1 MNFYEIALTRRSC
14 RKYDPERAAEREKLD
29 KILASARL
37 APSACNGQSYH
48 ISVCSGNAAKR
59 VAAATQE
66 KGMNKFT
73 TDVPLMLVISEEPP
87 CKGAML
93 GIKYKGLD
101 YRQTDIGILAAYIT
115 CEATVQGL
123 ESCILG
129 WFNEDEVKNI
139 CGVEGAVGLIVAIGY
154 PHPEDKITAKVRKE
168 IAELVT
174 FIE

>member
-1 MNFYEIALTRRSC
+1 MNFYETALNRYSC
-14 RKYDPERAAEREKLD
+14 RDFDPERKVETEKLGD
-29 KILASARL
+29 ILAAARL

-48 ISVCSGNAAKR
+48 ITVCRNEAAKK

-73 TDVPLMLVISEEPP
+73 SDAPVMAVISEEPP

-93 GIKYKGLD
+93 GIKHKGLD
-101 YRQTDIGILAAYIT
+101 YRQIDIGILSAYIT
-115 CEATVQGL
+115 CAANEVGV

-139 CGVEGAVGLIVAIGY
+139 CGVSGAIRLIIALGY
-154 PHPEDKITAKVRKE
+154 PKKESAAPKNQRKE
-168 IAELVT
+168 ISELVT
-174 FIE
+174 FIG

>member
-1 MNFYEIALTRRSC
+1 MNFYEIAQKRRSC
-14 RKYDPERAAEREKLD
+14 RKYDPERSVEKEKLD
-29 KILASARL
+29 AILESARL
-37 APSACNGQSYH
+37 SPSACNGQSYH
-48 ISVCSGNAAKR
+48 ISVCSGEAAKR

-73 TDVPLMLVISEEPP
+73 SDVPLMLVISEEPP

-101 YRQTDIGILAAYIT
+101 YRQTDIGILAAFIT

-129 WFNEDEVKNI
+129 WFNETEVKSI
-139 CGVEGAVGLIVAIGY
+139 CGIEGAIRLIIAIGY
-154 PHPEDKITAKVRKE
+154 PQKEDNVAEKVRKE

-174 FIE
+174 FME

>member
-1 MNFYEIALTRRSC
+1 MNFYEIAEKRRSC
-14 RKYDPERAAEREKLD
+14 RKYDSERTVEREKLD

-48 ISVCSGNAAKR
+48 ISVCSGDAAKR

-73 TDVPLMLVISEEPP
+73 SAAPLILVISEEPP

-115 CEATVQGL
+115 CEATAQGL

-129 WFNEDEVKNI
+129 WFNEDEVKSI
-139 CGVEGAVGLIVAIGY
+139 CGTEGAIRLMIAVGY
-154 PHPEDKITAKVRKE
+154 PHKEDKAAEKVRKE
-168 IAELVT
+168 IADLVS